1 MQDNNL
7 FQELVAL
14 MERLRGTGGCP
25 WDKEQT
31 HESLKP
37 YLVEETYEVIDA
49 IDSGEPA
56 KLKEELGDLLFQ
68 VIFHAQIAKE
78 NNAFDVAGVLKGCL
92 EKMTS
97 RHPHVFGEEQL
108 KTAEEVLRAWHKI
121 KHKESGGKEKSIIG
135 SLPRHM
141 PALQKAFK
149 VQKKA
154 ARVGFDWEKVEDV
167 VAKMEEELR
176 EVRQA
181 LAKGD
186 YRELKEE
193 LGDLLFS
200 AANLSRFLKVNPEE
214 ALEKAIG
221 KFIRRFKRVE
231 AELAAQ
237 GKEIGHAS
245 LEEMDK
251 IWEDTKRAS
260 RGS

>member
-1 MQDNNL
+1 MQGDNF
-7 FQELVAL
+7 FQELIAL
-14 MERLRGTGGCP
+14 MERLRGAEGCP

-49 IDSGEPA
+49 IDSGDPA
-56 KLKEELGDLLFQ
+56 KLREELGDLLFQ

-78 NNAFDVAGVLKGCL
+78 KKAFNIAEVLKGCL

-108 KTAEEVLRAWHKI
+108 KTAEEVLKAWHKI
-121 KHKESGGKEKSIIG
+121 KHKESGEKEKSILG

-154 ARVGFDWEKVEDV
+154 ARVGFDWPKVEGV
-167 VAKMEEELR
+167 IAKMEEELR

-181 LAKGD
+181 LASKQETG
-186 YRELKEE
+186 ELEEE
-193 LGDLLFS
+193 LGDLLFA
-200 AANLSRFLKVNPEE
+200 AANLSRFLRINPEE
-214 ALEKAIG
+214 ALNKAVK
-221 KFIRRFKRVE
+221 KFVKRFKQVE
-231 AELAAQ
+231 AILASQ
-237 GKEIGHAS
+237 GKEIEHCT
-245 LEEMDK
+245 LEEMDGL
-251 IWEDTKRAS
+251 WEEVKKNPT
-260 RGS
+260 